1 MGGGVESDYS
11 VCPCP
16 LRWFYACFTPVY
28 VGRDGLSGTPVYIGI
43 RRCTLVGSDVELDNN
58 LKGQNV
64 CRHSLKTNHAIK
76 SIFCILYRVTH
87 KRLAILAPHIPLN
100 VYLFTNCTIFLKS
113 ILFIFGKKASKKGS
127 NIKCVYTC

>member
-43 RRCTLVGSDVELDNN
+43 RQFTLVGRDVEL
-58 LKGQNV
+58 KYGPM
-64 CRHSLKTNHAIK
+64 
-76 SIFCILYRVTH
+76 SIFRDKFDI
-87 KRLAILAPHIPLN
+87 I
-100 VYLFTNCTIFLKS
+100 
-113 ILFIFGKKASKKGS
+113 
-127 NIKCVYTC
+127 